1 MNHDNTV
8 SNNAGLMDLNVKLP
22 QLLNRQFNKAFTSNF
37 YFVIP
42 VSFNLET
49 ELNVFEL
56 GR

>member
-8 SNNAGLMDLNVKLP
+8 LNNAGLMDLNVKLP
-22 QLLNRQFNKAFTSNF
+22 QLLNRQFNKALTSNF

-42 VSFNLET
+42 VSFNLEI